1 MGAAQRRAARRGV
14 PIYCWH
20 SLGPPPDGARDPFLY
35 VSGAEFDRQLGL
47 LNERGFRSVTLS
59 ESRSFVPGNA
69 AVLTFDDGCRNV
81 MRHGMEPLAKHGMTA
96 IQFIVAG
103 LIGGK
108 NDWDV
113 KHGETPEQLMDEAEI
128 RDWLAAGHEIGSHTV
143 THRNLANR
151 AEAEAREQIFSSKKM
166 LEDTFQLP
174 VRHFCYP
181 HGRWTPRVAELVAEA
196 GYETAC
202 TTKFGVSTPG
212 DTPHRLP
219 RIFPLSTS
227 ELAGKAA
234 HRLARRLT
242 SLRNVR

>member
-1 MGAAQRRAARRGV
+1 MGAAQRRAARRGI

-20 SLGPPPDGARDPFLY
+20 SLGPPPPGARDPFLY
-35 VSGAEFDRQLGL
+35 VSASDFDHQLGL
-47 LNERGFRSVTLS
+47 LKQNGFRSVTLS
-59 ESRSFVPGNA
+59 ESRTPVGGSRV
-69 AVLTFDDGCRNV
+69 VLTFDDGCRNV
-81 MRHGMEPLAKHGMTA
+81 MRHGLEPLAKHGMTA

-103 LIGGK
+103 LIGRK

-113 KHGETPEQLMDEAEI
+113 KHGEAPEQLMDETEI

-151 AEAEAREQIFSSKKM
+151 TEAEAREQIFASKKM
-166 LEDTFQLP
+166 LEDTFQIP
-174 VRHFCYP
+174 IRHFCYP

-202 TTKFGVSTPG
+202 TTRFGVSTPAA
-212 DTPHRLP
+212 PPQLLP
-219 RIFPLSTS
+219 RIFPLSTP
-227 ELAGKAA
+227 ELTGKAL
-234 HRLARRLT
+234 HRLTRRLT